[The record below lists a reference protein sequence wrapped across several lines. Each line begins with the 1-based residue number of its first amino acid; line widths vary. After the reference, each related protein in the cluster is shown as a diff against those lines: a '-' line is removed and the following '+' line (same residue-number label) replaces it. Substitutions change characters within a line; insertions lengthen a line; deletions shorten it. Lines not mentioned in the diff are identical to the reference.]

1 MNQEWDFVCA
11 QICLEICFP
20 TSFIQMISL
29 SPRRKRC
36 SVLSEQSYLT
46 VTEQIKKGFSG
57 IHTAQ
62 MRLTVHLR
70 LCRQPW
76 GAQYFYLKLCTY
88 EGEMVIGS
96 GITAPPQLQAGRS
109 QPCWNPGEELLLE
122 RAEQNKAGPRA
133 RFSRAELILE

>member
-11 QICLEICFP
+11 QIWLEICFP

-70 LCRQPW
+70 LCRQPR
-76 GAQYFYLKLCTY
+76 GAQYFYLELCTY
-88 EGEMVIGS
+88 ECEMVIGS
-96 GITAPPQLQAGRS
+96 GITVLPQLQAGRS
-109 QPCWNPGEELLLE
+109 QPCWNPGEEVFWNELSKTKPGKE
-122 RAEQNKAGPRA
+122 RG
-133 RFSRAELILE
+133 F